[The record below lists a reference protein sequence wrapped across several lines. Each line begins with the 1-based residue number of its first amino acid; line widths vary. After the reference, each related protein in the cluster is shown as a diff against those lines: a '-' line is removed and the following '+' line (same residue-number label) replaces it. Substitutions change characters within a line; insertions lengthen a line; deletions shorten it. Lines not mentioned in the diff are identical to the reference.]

1 MSLQRSV
8 TVDDTNKEC
17 QDLPVAVSE
26 PLENEV
32 CDNVVTKKI
41 EKVPHK
47 KCKTVQ
53 EKVCFELK
61 TSFHEDFIAKKFL
74 DRFFLKNLRP
84 MVFLHGKQ
92 RIFVHT

>member
-1 MSLQRSV
+1 MPAPSAQRTDTDRRTALTGQRRLWLHNRSGCKNEVCKSLQRSV

-26 PLENEV
+26 PLQNEV

-41 EKVPHK
+41 KKVPRN

-53 EKVCFELK
+53 EKVCY
-61 TSFHEDFIAKKFL
+61 
-74 DRFFLKNLRP
+74 
-84 MVFLHGKQ
+84 
-92 RIFVHT
+92 